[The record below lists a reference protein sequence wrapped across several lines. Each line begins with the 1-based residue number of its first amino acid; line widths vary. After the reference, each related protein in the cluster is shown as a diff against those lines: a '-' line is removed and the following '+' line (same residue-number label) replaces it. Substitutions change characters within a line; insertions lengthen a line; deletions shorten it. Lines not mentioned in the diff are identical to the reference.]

1 MKIKKLNEGLKLMID
16 FSDYEPWSGAVST
29 YEKIES

>member
-1 MKIKKLNEGLKLMID
+1 MKIKKLNEDLKIITD